1 MSTRDPRA
9 EPQTRN
15 QWRRADGRLREIV
28 VDGNI
33 VSIYDGLVLTG
44 RRALAEFWELSR
56 GWTLVPRD
64 AS

>member
-1 MSTRDPRA
+1 MRTRDPRA
-9 EPQTRN
+9 EPQTRDR
-15 QWRRADGRLREIV
+15 WRRADGKIREIV
-28 VDGNI
+28 VDGNT

-44 RRALAEFWELSR
+44 RRTLAEFWELSQ